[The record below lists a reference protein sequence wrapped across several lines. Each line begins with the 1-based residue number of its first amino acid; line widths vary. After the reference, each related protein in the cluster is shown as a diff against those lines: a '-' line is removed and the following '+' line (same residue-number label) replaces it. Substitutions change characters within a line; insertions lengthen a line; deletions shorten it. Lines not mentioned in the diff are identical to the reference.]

1 MTTYVHLVGSIGLDS
16 VDEVFQTVGQTIG
29 AHVKRCPD
37 GEIGSR
43 RLWVSYQYPLLRA
56 TAFLEIIGDNA
67 MPGIGLCQ
75 LRLKAGVEDTDIRF
89 SELGYVRE
97 ARTSYQDFCAARDKG
112 ILPTTARFQVCL
124 PTPWAVIGSFVVA
137 EHSGRVLPAYERA
150 MLREVDRLCA
160 AIPHHDLA
168 IQWDICIEML
178 QWDGRFPMIPSFPG
192 MAEVFAG
199 QFARLSAAVPVDV
212 EMGIHLC
219 YGDFEAKHFVE
230 PLDTGKIV
238 ELANLFTH
246 NSTRPLTWIH
256 IPVPV
261 ERDDE
266 SYFAPLTKLE
276 RDEGTE
282 LYLGLVHAKD
292 GAAGTLRRMQVARKT
307 VSKFGIATECGI
319 GRSRTPEMVRE
330 ILQVHVEAARHA
342 G

>member
-16 VDEVFQTVGQTIG
+16 VDEVFQTVGETIG

-37 GEIGSR
+37 GEVGSR

-56 TAFLEIIGDNA
+56 TAFLDILGDTA

-75 LRLKAGVEDTDIRF
+75 LRLKAGVQDGEIRF

-97 ARTSYQDFCAARDKG
+97 ARTSYQDFCVARAKG
-112 ILPTTARFQVCL
+112 LLPTTARFQVCL

-137 EHSGRVLPAYERA
+137 EDSGRVLPAYERA

-160 AIPHHDLA
+160 AIPHRDLA
-168 IQWDICIEML
+168 MQWDICIEML
-178 QWDGRFPMIPSFPG
+178 QWDGRFPMMPAFPG
-192 MAEVFAG
+192 MTEMFAG
-199 QFARLSAAVPVDV
+199 QFARLGAAVPTEV

-230 PLDTGKIV
+230 PLDTTKMV
-238 ELANLFTH
+238 ELANLFIH
-246 NSTRPLTWIH
+246 YSPRPLTWIH
-256 IPVPV
+256 VPVPM
-261 ERDDE
+261 ERDDAA
-266 SYFAPLTKLE
+266 YFVPLAKLN
-276 RDEGTE
+276 RSTNTE

-292 GAAGTLRRMQVARKT
+292 GTDGTLRRMQAARTT
-307 VSKFGIATECGI
+307 VTDFGIATECGI
-319 GRSRTPEMVRE
+319 GRSRTPDMVRE
-330 ILQVHVEAARHA
+330 ILRVHGETARQA

>member
-1 MTTYVHLVGSIGLDS
+1 MTYVHLVGSIGLDS

-29 AHVKRCPD
+29 AYVKRCPD

-75 LRLKAGVEDTDIRF
+75 LRLKARVEDTDIRF

-112 ILPTTARFQVCL
+112 ILLTTARFQVCL
-124 PTPWAVIGSFVVA
+124 PTPWVVIGSFVVA
-137 EHSGRVLPAYERA
+137 EHIGRVLPAYERA

-160 AIPHHDLA
+160 AIPHYDLA

-178 QWDGRFPMIPSFPG
+178 QWDGRFPMMPPFPG

-199 QFARLSAAVPVDV
+199 QFARLGAAVPIDV

-230 PLDTGKIV
+230 PLDTGKII
-238 ELANLFTH
+238 ELANLFTQS
-246 NSTRPLTWIH
+246 STRSLTWIH
-256 IPVPV
+256 VPVPV

-266 SYFAPLTKLE
+266 SYFAPLTKLA
-276 RDEGTE
+276 RGEGTE

-292 GAAGTLRRMQVARKT
+292 GVAGTLRRMQVARKI
-307 VSKFGIATECGI
+307 VSEFGIATECGI